1 MLKPLLGLAATG
13 VVAVAAWKLMAI
25 ILLPLLGVAIGI
37 AAMVIK
43 VFVILILLL
52 IAYWLYR
59 KTAGGPEVN

>member
-1 MLKPLLGLAATG
+1 MIKSLLGLAATG
-13 VVAVAAWKLMAI
+13 VVAVVAWKVMAI
-25 ILLPLLGVAIGI
+25 FLLPLLGVAIGL

-52 IAYWLYR
+52 VAYWLYR